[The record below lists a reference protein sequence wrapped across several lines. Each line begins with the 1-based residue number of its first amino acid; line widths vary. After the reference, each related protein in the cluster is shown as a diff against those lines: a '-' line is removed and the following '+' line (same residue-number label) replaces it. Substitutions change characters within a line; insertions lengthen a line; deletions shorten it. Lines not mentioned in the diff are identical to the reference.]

1 MKRNILVILICLS
14 IAFSAGCAEL
24 AWWGAGMVAHETF
37 FAVADAVLGKNTVK
51 WLGMEVHNVTTS
63 LSNRYAVDPNEKGVI
78 VIKVKSESAAEQFGF
93 IEGDLINKINEYET
107 GNIKQFYKA
116 TKKVKKAEEVVFDVI
131 RQGDFLTISS
141 GSLKKK

>member
-14 IAFSAGCAEL
+14 IVFTAGCGYTL
-24 AWWGAGMVAHETF
+24 LGT
-37 FAVADAVLGKNTVK
+37 AVQALHLGVQAVLTKNTVK

-93 IEGDLINKINEYET
+93 IEGDLIKKVNEYET
-107 GNIKQFYKA
+107 GNIKEFYKA
-116 TKKVKKAEEVVFDVI
+116 TKKVKKAEEVVFDII
-131 RQGDFLTISS
+131 RQGNFLTISS
-141 GSLKKK
+141 GPLKKK